1 MAKVPGRTKKQNM
14 DGLCLYTMA
23 YNVTDI
29 WSKLTIIESQI
40 IMRSYI
46 KQMLQESLVGETVAR
61 VIRERKLGTGDE
73 KLQE

>member
-1 MAKVPGRTKKQNM
+1 
-14 DGLCLYTMA
+14 MA